1 MKIYKYLIETPGS
14 THIMD
19 HLTDIVSTG
28 LDVNNNP
35 CVWAVYDEK
44 VPKKYFQINFNPNL
58 KIFAQFYTPLNR
70 LKLSSNKSNSINNL
84 PLGIIFYI
92 GNLLLIHSSKN

>member
-14 THIMD
+14 THI
-19 HLTDIVSTG
+19 ISTG

-44 VPKKYFQINFNPNL
+44 MPEKYFQINAVGTGWEL
-58 KIFAQFYTPLNR
+58 DKY
-70 LKLSSNKSNSINNL
+70 INNNDKY
-84 PLGIIFYI
+84 LGMINDGEYIWHIIK
-92 GNLLLIHSSKN
+92 SSGEKCRVMEEK

>member
-28 LDVNNNP
+28 LDVNNNS
-35 CVWAVYDEK
+35 CVWRFMM
-44 VPKKYFQINFNPNL
+44 KKYQKN
-58 KIFAQFYTPLNR
+58 IFKLMPLAQD
-70 LKLSSNKSNSINNL
+70 
-84 PLGIIFYI
+84 
-92 GNLLLIHSSKN
+92 GNQTNI

>member
-19 HLTDIVSTG
+19 HLTDIVSIG

-44 VPKKYFQINFNPNL
+44 VPKKYFQINAVGTGWEL
-58 KIFAQFYTPLNR
+58 DKY
-70 LKLSSNKSNSINNL
+70 INNNDKY
-84 PLGIIFYI
+84 LGIINDGEYI
-92 GNLLLIHSSKN
+92 WHIIKSSEEKCHIMGEK

>member
-28 LDVNNNP
+28 LDVIIIH
-35 CVWAVYDEK
+35 VFGQFMM
-44 VPKKYFQINFNPNL
+44 KKYQKNISKLMPL
-58 KIFAQFYTPLNR
+58 AQD
-70 LKLSSNKSNSINNL
+70 
-84 PLGIIFYI
+84 
-92 GNLLLIHSSKN
+92 GNQTNI

>member
-35 CVWAVYDEK
+35 CIWAVYDEK
-44 VPKKYFQINFNPNL
+44 VPEKY
-58 KIFAQFYTPLNR
+58 
-70 LKLSSNKSNSINNL
+70 SD
-84 PLGIIFYI
+84 
-92 GNLLLIHSSKN
+92 

>member
-44 VPKKYFQINFNPNL
+44 VPKKYFQINAVGTGWELDKYINSL
-58 KIFAQFYTPLNR
+58 GSAQ
-70 LKLSSNKSNSINNL
+70 
-84 PLGIIFYI
+84 
-92 GNLLLIHSSKN
+92 

>member
-28 LDVNNNP
+28 LDMNNNDKYLGMINDGEYI
-35 CVWAVYDEK
+35 WHIIKSSGEK
-44 VPKKYFQINFNPNL
+44 CRVMEEK
-58 KIFAQFYTPLNR
+58 
-70 LKLSSNKSNSINNL
+70 
-84 PLGIIFYI
+84 
-92 GNLLLIHSSKN
+92 